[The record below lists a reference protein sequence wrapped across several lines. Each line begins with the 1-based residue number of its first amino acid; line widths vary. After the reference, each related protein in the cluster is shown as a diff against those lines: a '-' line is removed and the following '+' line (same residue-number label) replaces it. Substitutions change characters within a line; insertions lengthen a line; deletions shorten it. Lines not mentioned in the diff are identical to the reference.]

1 MKAINLVPREQR
13 RSFGALQGLGLGTT
27 ALFGA
32 LTLAVMVVATYVVL
46 ANGVTSKTE
55 ELAQVQAQ
63 QTAATRQ
70 VAQLKPYA
78 DLEQLRTSLL
88 ERVKSLA
95 GGRYDWPG
103 TLARIAR
110 AFPVDAKLS
119 TLDGAAAT
127 TDKGPTIS
135 LSGCTPSHDAAA
147 KLLDRL
153 RAVKGV
159 ASVALKSSKVAAD
172 ASSGGG
178 GCDLPEQFDV
188 SVALE
193 APAGAAAATP
203 AAAGAAT
210 ATPVAP
216 TPTPAAAPAAG
227 GTQ

>member
-32 LTLAVMVVATYVVL
+32 LSLAVMVVAAYVVL
-46 ANGVTSKTE
+46 ANGVTSKKE

-63 QTAATRQ
+63 QSAATRE
-70 VAQLKPYA
+70 VVQLKPYA

-110 AFPVDAKLS
+110 AFPADAKLS
-119 TLDGAAAT
+119 SLDGTAASAG
-127 TDKGPTIS
+127 KGPTIT
-135 LSGCTPSHDAAA
+135 LSGCTPSHDDAA
-147 KLLDRL
+147 KLIDRL

-159 ASVALKSSKVAAD
+159 AGVSLKSSKVAET
-172 ASSGGG
+172 SSTDGAG
-178 GCDLPEQFDV
+178 GCNLPEQFDLGL
-188 SVALE
+188 ALE
-193 APAGAAAATP
+193 APTAAAAATG
-203 AAAGAAT
+203 AAGAAT
-210 ATPVAP
+210 ATPAAP
-216 TPTPAAAPAAG
+216 TTPTAAAPAAG